1 VAWAALAGTSSLVAG
16 LAASSIALVAFGANS
31 MLDGAASAVL
41 VWRFRHERIG
51 GDGNL
56 AERRAAVTVGV
67 VMTAVALYIT
77 LRSISALANHSGP
90 ATSAAGIALT
100 AASAVVLPVLARA
113 KLKLAGPL
121 RSPGLRGDGV
131 LSLAGA
137 ALASAT
143 LLSLIADVSL
153 DWWWA
158 DSIVALA
165 ISGMLILEGVRT
177 VVTARSLPF

>member
-1 VAWAALAGTSSLVAG
+1 
-16 LAASSIALVAFGANS
+16 
-31 MLDGAASAVL
+31 M
-41 VWRFRHERIG
+41 
-51 GDGNL
+51 
-56 AERRAAVTVGV
+56 
-67 VMTAVALYIT
+67 
-77 LRSISALANHSGP
+77 
-90 ATSAAGIALT
+90 
-100 AASAVVLPVLARA
+100 LPVLART

-143 LLSLIADVSL
+143 LLSLIADASL